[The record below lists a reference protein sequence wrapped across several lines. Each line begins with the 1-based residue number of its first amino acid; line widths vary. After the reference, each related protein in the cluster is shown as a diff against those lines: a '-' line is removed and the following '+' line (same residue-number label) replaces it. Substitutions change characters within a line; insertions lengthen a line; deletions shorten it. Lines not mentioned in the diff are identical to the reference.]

1 VDGIEAMAM
10 TSVETEASLRAQF
23 DAIARDHGPA
33 LQRFTRGYEADAA
46 RQADLTQEILVAIWR
61 ALPSFEGRSS
71 LRTWVY
77 RVAHNVAVSHVVK
90 SSRDRLTRCVPLEDV
105 DAIFALDA
113 NVEAEHRDGAGRV
126 AALVRALKPADS
138 QIILLYLE
146 GLDHAEISDVTGLT
160 ATNVAVKVHRI
171 KDALRRA
178 LASGGIDGPR

>member
-1 VDGIEAMAM
+1 M
-10 TSVETEASLRAQF
+10 TSVEAKASLRAQF

-33 LQRFTRGYEADAA
+33 LQRFTRGYEADAG

-61 ALPSFEGRSS
+61 ALPTFEGRSS

-90 SSRDRLTRCVPLEDV
+90 SSRDRLARCVPLEDV
-105 DAIFALDA
+105 DGIFALDA
-113 NVEAEHRDGAGRV
+113 NEDVEHRDVAGRV

-146 GLDHAEISDVTGLT
+146 GLDHAEISEVTGLT
-160 ATNVAVKVHRI
+160 TTNVAVKVHRI

-178 LASGGIDGPR
+178 LASGGIDGSR